1 MTRTTVLDLSF
12 QDFETE
18 PCASL
23 IVSSLA
29 GEEIERR
36 TICVPASEFPAN
48 ERRAPEARSQV
59 IQCVEPPDDTEDIN
73 WQCYGGESKVGGCST
88 GASGLV
94 LWLFLGIFG

>member
-1 MTRTTVLDLSF
+1 MLDLSF

-36 TICVPASEFPAN
+36 TICVPASEFPAY

-59 IQCVEPPDDTEDIN
+59 IQC
-73 WQCYGGESKVGGCST
+73 
-88 GASGLV
+88 
-94 LWLFLGIFG
+94 